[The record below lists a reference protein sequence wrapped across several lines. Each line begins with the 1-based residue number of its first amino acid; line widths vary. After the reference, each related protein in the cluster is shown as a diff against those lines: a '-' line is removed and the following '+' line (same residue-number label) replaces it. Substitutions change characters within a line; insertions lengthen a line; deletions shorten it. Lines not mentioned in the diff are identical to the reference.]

1 MQDLNLFALY
11 TEIFNKCN
19 IQYFITGSVASIVYG
34 DPRLT
39 HDIDL
44 VININTSQ
52 VDDLIKAFPS
62 EKFYCPPK
70 DVIITELSRIS
81 RGHFNLIHHETG
93 FKADIYFTGKEE
105 LQHWAMQNS
114 KQIDFVGSIIN
125 IAPPEYVII
134 KKLEFYKEGNVQK
147 HLSDIKSMLT
157 NSSELIDYSFL
168 NKLIN
173 ENGLTVEW
181 KAAQT
186 DGAQS

>member
-11 TEIFNKCN
+11 TELLNKYN
-19 IQYFITGSVASIVYG
+19 IRYFITGSVASIVYG

-44 VININTSQ
+44 VINLNSSQ

-62 EKFYCPPK
+62 KEFYCPPK
-70 DVIITELSRIS
+70 DVIITELNRLS

-114 KQIDFVGSIIN
+114 KQIEFAGSVIYV
-125 IAPPEYVII
+125 APPEYVII
-134 KKLEFYKEGNVQK
+134 KKLEFYKEGKAQK
-147 HLSDIKSMLT
+147 HLLDIKAMLL
-157 NSSELIDYSFL
+157 NSSDLIDYSLL
-168 NKLIN
+168 NKLIH
-173 ENGLTVEW
+173 EGGFTSEW
-181 KAAQT
+181 KLAQNF
-186 DGAQS
+186 